1 MWGVIAGLATSLV
14 GSWIT
19 LASNKSVVEVKQT
32 DESNQIFRD
41 GFYILS
47 ALAAL
52 QIFNKL
58 MRR

>member
-32 DESNQIFRD
+32 DESNQIFRY

>member
-32 DESNQIFRD
+32 DESNQIFRF

>member
-32 DESNQIFRD
+32 DERNQIFRY

>member
-32 DESNQIFRD
+32 DESSQIFKY

-47 ALAAL
+47 AMAAL